1 MVGIVRKATAAAHKQ
16 QSPHQRRANGDFG
29 RQILGVRHLPLGG
42 GEGNRTPGLFDA
54 TEALY
59 QLSYTP
65 EGVLRLPRGG
75 VVAERGPPDTD
86 PDATGTGD
94 YQRGERQLA

>member
-1 MVGIVRKATAAAHKQ
+1 MPT
-16 QSPHQRRANGDFG
+16 
-29 RQILGVRHLPLGG
+29 LGYLPLGG

-75 VVAERGPPDTD
+75 VVAERGTPGTAHDG
-86 PDATGTGD
+86 TGTSTGNPRAPTAGASVGKAGVGRFMVGMGVVAVVISD
-94 YQRGERQLA
+94 AVGL